1 MQSLNGKRAIVTGAS
16 AGIGE
21 ATAKYLAKEG
31 VDLLLI
37 ARRKEK
43 LENLKKELS
52 KFSVKIDLMPLDVRN
67 RKEVTEKLENYLKT
81 NTVDI
86 LINSAGLALGTE
98 PVFNGNEDD
107 WDIMIDTNVKGL
119 LYVSKPVINRM
130 RERNSGDIVN
140 LGSIAGI
147 MTYPGGNVY
156 CATKAAVHKISEGM
170 NIDLKDTKVRVSN
183 IAPGAIETE
192 FSIVRYH
199 GDEEKAKKVYEG
211 YTPLY
216 AEDIAD
222 LIVYIL
228 KLPPHVSIQHTLI
241 MPTVQRNPYVLKR
254 DWF

>member
-254 DWF
+254 D